1 MATDSDVSNRF
12 CAVSRAIGR
21 GGPFGRLRAGL
32 DLAIVDFEALMQ
44 FTIRSSNLVE
54 QRDGIDA
61 ALQCVREWIALGRR
75 DVKIIN
81 EYGEHVRPAVL
92 RLSSTSEL
100 DDRRQARADRR
111 LAASPLLAAP
121 LRRLGYNSQSLW
133 AKDNCSAILLGFVEL
148 CHAEGRSDGS
158 RVRVLE
164 IGGGRWPS
172 FTPVETESARIAYT
186 VNDINAGE
194 LAAAPAEFQKARFD
208 IAGDVDPS
216 FCGRFDFV
224 FSRMV
229 LEHVPDARRAW
240 SNMFDLLAPGG
251 VAFAFHPTLY
261 TPAFVINWL
270 APEALTG
277 PVLRFFFPGRRNIG
291 TRKFPARYDLC
302 FAVQTTVEP
311 ILRRLGFRQV
321 LVAPFWGDPYF
332 EQLPGAREANDA
344 LSAYAEL
351 RDWRWLSSYAYTT
364 ALK

>member
-1 MATDSDVSNRF
+1 MWLIVCAMCRALLAGALNDLRSDLDSTITD
-12 CAVSRAIGR
+12 CE
-21 GGPFGRLRAGL
+21 GG
-32 DLAIVDFEALMQ
+32 DMQ
-44 FTIRSSNLVE
+44 FTIRSSNFLE
-54 QRDGIDA
+54 RRDGIDS
-61 ALQCVREWIALGRR
+61 ALQCVREWVALGRP

-81 EYGEHVRPAVL
+81 EYGERVRPTVL
-92 RLSSTSEL
+92 ERSASAAL
-100 DDRRQARADRR
+100 DDRRQARVDRR
-111 LAASPLLAAP
+111 LAPSPLLAAP

-133 AKDNCSAILLGFVEL
+133 AKDNCDAILLGFVEL
-148 CHAEGRSDGS
+148 CRAESRSDGG

-172 FTPVETESARIAYT
+172 FTPAEIERARITYT
-186 VNDINAGE
+186 VNDIDPGE
-194 LAAAPAEFQKARFD
+194 LAAAPPEFEKGQFD

-216 FCGRFDFV
+216 FHGRFDFV

-261 TPAFVINWL
+261 APAFVINWL

-277 PVLRFFFPGRRNIG
+277 PVLRFFFPGRGNIG

-332 EQLPGAREANDA
+332 EQLPGVREANDA
-344 LSAYAEL
+344 LNACAEL
-351 RDWRWLSSYAYTT
+351 RDWRWLSSYAYSI